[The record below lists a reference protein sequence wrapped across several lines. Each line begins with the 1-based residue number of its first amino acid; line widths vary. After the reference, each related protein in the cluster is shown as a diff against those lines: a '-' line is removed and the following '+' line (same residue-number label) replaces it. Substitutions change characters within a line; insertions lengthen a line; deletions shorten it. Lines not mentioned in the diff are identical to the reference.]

1 MQKSTIYPVNEVLNL
16 EELADIMGC
25 NIGSFPSTYL
35 GLPLGAQ
42 HKSTEIW
49 TGVIG
54 KFEKRL
60 ATWQMQYLSFG
71 GRVTLINS
79 VLDSLPTYYMALLP
93 MPSEVIEQ
101 IDKIRRDFLWKGN
114 REKHKFHLIKWEKVT
129 QPKYQG
135 GLGIK
140 NLAAHNK
147 SMMMKWLWRYNLED
161 AGLWK
166 EVIIAKHGRLNQWCS
181 NITTLPYGV
190 GLWKSIRMLWDTFD
204 QNAYFELGNGVLL
217 KFWTDKWLGN
227 ITLQEDFP
235 DLFRIAQD
243 PNSIIAANREGINW
257 DIRFRRNM
265 HDWEVNDLVDLF
277 ARLQH
282 CHINL
287 QAADKLKWG
296 HQKGVY
302 TVKEGYQ
309 QLCSRNPVIA
319 NWPWK
324 LIWRTKLPPKV
335 VFFTWIALYEACLTQ
350 DNIKKRKIQFPNRC
364 YMCKKEVETP
374 RHLLLHCEVASE
386 LWSMFFCLS
395 GINWTTPL
403 TVKDAYESW
412 SLWKVD
418 KAIKKIWIMIPAC
431 IFWCIWLERNK
442 RCFDGESTA
451 LGILKTRCTEN
462 LFSWTNLYPAVN
474 AEQLQDFTNSLA
486 LA

>member
-1 MQKSTIYPVNEVLNL
+1 
-16 EELADIMGC
+16 
-25 NIGSFPSTYL
+25 
-35 GLPLGAQ
+35 
-42 HKSTEIW
+42 
-49 TGVIG
+49 
-54 KFEKRL
+54 
-60 ATWQMQYLSFG
+60 
-71 GRVTLINS
+71 
-79 VLDSLPTYYMALLP
+79 
-93 MPSEVIEQ
+93 
-101 IDKIRRDFLWKGN
+101 
-114 REKHKFHLIKWEKVT
+114 
-129 QPKYQG
+129 
-135 GLGIK
+135 
-140 NLAAHNK
+140 
-147 SMMMKWLWRYNLED
+147 
-161 AGLWK
+161 
-166 EVIIAKHGRLNQWCS
+166 
-181 NITTLPYGV
+181 
-190 GLWKSIRMLWDTFD
+190 
-204 QNAYFELGNGVLL
+204 
-217 KFWTDKWLGN
+217 
-227 ITLQEDFP
+227 
-235 DLFRIAQD
+235 
-243 PNSIIAANREGINW
+243 
-257 DIRFRRNM
+257 M

-302 TVKEGYQ
+302 IVKEGYQ

-364 YMCKKEVETP
+364 YMCKKEAETP

-418 KAIKKIWIMIPAC
+418 KAIKKIWIMMPAC